1 MAQQSTLLAYLIP
14 KVTSQVEDAATDAL
28 AFILN
33 RSAACRKAL
42 DRLLESQGFQ
52 PEPLVRVET
61 QVAEDDKSRP
71 DMVGYDQEA
80 RKCFLVE
87 AKFWAALQE
96 DQATR
101 YFEKLDKD
109 GPSVLMFIC
118 PDSRI
123 ETLWAEILRQI
134 EGGENGVR
142 LDKLDSPGRTRRA
155 GAIGANQHLLLV
167 SWAYLLESMKAA
179 VPTDSASAS
188 DIRQLRGLAKYQDEE
203 AFLPIHPQELGLAYP
218 RRIRGLHRLINHTIR
233 RGRSEKWITTKGLRA
248 TPQREGYGRYF
259 AFTAAQP
266 DSAGG
271 PVGQS
276 LKIAPGYLF
285 LGVNYQRWVSKG
297 ETPLWLRVNRRVPV
311 NRERLRK
318 EVPWLT
324 DYIRPGTFTMPI
336 HLPTMVEYQN
346 ILDDVVRQ
354 IKAVA
359 RTVESASLDA

>member
-14 KVTSQVEDAATDAL
+14 RVTSQVEDAATDAL

-80 RKCFLVE
+80 RKCLLVE
-87 AKFWAALQE
+87 AKFWAALQK

-109 GPSVLMFIC
+109 GPSALMFIC

-134 EGGENGVR
+134 EGGENGMG

-155 GAIGANQHLLLV
+155 GASGANQHLLLV
-167 SWAYLLESMKAA
+167 SWAHLLESMKAA

-233 RGRSEKWITTKGLRA
+233 RGRSEKWITTKGLRV

-259 AFTAAQP
+259 AFT
-266 DSAGG
+266 D
-271 PVGQS
+271 
-276 LKIAPGYLF
+276 APGDLF

-297 ETPLWLRVNRRVPV
+297 ETPLWLRVNSRVPV
-311 NRERLRK
+311 DRERLRE

-324 DYIRPGTFTMPI
+324 DYIRPGAFTMPI

-359 RTVESASLDA
+359 RTVDSASLDA